1 MRRRFLNYALA
12 CTSQYVSATARYHRV
27 LRQRNA
33 ELKRVQKPEALQS
46 WTELLVGEAEEVWSQ
61 RRQLISYVNHHL
73 PRLYADLF
81 GEELSLT
88 VELLVGAPDDQGL
101 QEALASVWE
110 QEQRYRY
117 TLYGPHR
124 DDFEVRVDGRSAQSV
139 LSRGQARSVV
149 IAFKLAIY
157 QYTKKVVGV
166 APLVLLDEVL
176 SELDAQRQKRLLSN
190 LPNTQILLTCTT
202 IPDEI
207 KRQSNVHLLDIAALV
222 TEEGPGEVAKETV
235 PVSLAA

>member
-1 MRRRFLNYALA
+1 M
-12 CTSQYVSATARYHRV
+12 
-27 LRQRNA
+27 
-33 ELKRVQKPEALQS
+33 
-46 WTELLVGEAEEVWSQ
+46 
-61 RRQLISYVNHHL
+61 
-73 PRLYADLF
+73 
-81 GEELSLT
+81 
-88 VELLVGAPDDQGL
+88 
-101 QEALASVWE
+101 
-110 QEQRYRY
+110 
-117 TLYGPHR
+117 
-124 DDFEVRVDGRSAQSV
+124 